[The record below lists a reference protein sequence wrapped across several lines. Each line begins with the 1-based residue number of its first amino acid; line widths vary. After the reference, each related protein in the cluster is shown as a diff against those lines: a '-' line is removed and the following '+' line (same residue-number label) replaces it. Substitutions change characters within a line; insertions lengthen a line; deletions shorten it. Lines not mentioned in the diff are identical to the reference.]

1 MVAGLFRT
9 AKGWLGSGDK
19 FDARLFCWT
28 LMRTAVQ
35 GAAMGYGL
43 NQDPFIT
50 FFQVYLIDDTA
61 ANKALDKI
69 GEKIGAKKVDTDKS

>member
-1 MVAGLFRT
+1 MLRSF
-9 AKGWLGSGDK
+9 KGWLESGEK
-19 FDARLFCWT
+19 FDARLFCYT

-50 FFQVYLIDDTA
+50 FFQVYLIDDIA
-61 ANKALDKI
+61 VNKGLNKI
-69 GEKIGAKKVDTDKS
+69 GEKAGVKTS